1 MNVYLSSTHI
11 DTLCKLKEIAAKH
24 NCTISCGF
32 LADSDSDDYFD
43 STSILEANDVS
54 PEIIKIL
61 KTMYENN
68 DLNDYKR
75 NYRQTYFKLCEK
87 ESDDV
92 THSHTLYYNEE
103 SLEFYIK
110 DYTSLIYS
118 YVDNDEN
125 QVDALEDFALETSI
139 NNDSICPFFS
149 FDNCP
154 TIIEGFGLGH
164 VEDER
169 VYRQGMA
176 LKYFADLVCDYLK
189 EPRIVATY

>member
-24 NCTISCGF
+24 NCVISCGF
-32 LADSDSDDYFD
+32 QTDSDDCFD
-43 STSILEANDVS
+43 TNIFEANDVA
-54 PEIIKIL
+54 PEIVKTL
-61 KTMYENN
+61 ETMYENN
-68 DLNDYKR
+68 DFNDYKR
-75 NYRQTYFKLCEK
+75 NCEQTYFTLYEK
-87 ESDDV
+87 VSGDIAQA
-92 THSHTLYYNEE
+92 HTMYYNEE

-110 DYTSLIYS
+110 DYISLVCS
-118 YVDNDEN
+118 YVDNNEN
-125 QVDALEDFALETSI
+125 QINAFEDFAQEMSV
-139 NNDSICPFFS
+139 NNDSTCPFFNFS
-149 FDNCP
+149 YCP
-154 TIIEGFGLGH
+154 TIIDGFGLEH